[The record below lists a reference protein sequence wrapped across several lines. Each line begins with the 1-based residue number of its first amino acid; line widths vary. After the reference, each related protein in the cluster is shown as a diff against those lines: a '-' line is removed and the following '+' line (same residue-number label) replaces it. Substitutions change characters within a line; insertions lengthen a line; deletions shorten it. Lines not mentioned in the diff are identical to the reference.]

1 MESTLLFVPGNIK
14 YERGEDNKLII
25 WSPGVTTPP
34 YNQSAEATAPRLPY
48 QRLLTRTKSLPPDC
62 NACIRPNSSTTVEEG
77 SPYQKLVRS
86 ATAAPCRRA
95 KESTAGVNKEGESDE
110 AQQREYQSLS
120 LKRNPQVRGCTLL
133 LLLM

>member
-62 NACIRPNSSTTVEEG
+62 NACIRPNSSSTVEGG

-86 ATAAPCRRA
+86 ATAAPYRRA
-95 KESTAGVNKEGESDE
+95 KESTAGINKEGESDE

-120 LKRNPQVRGCTLL
+120 LKRNPQVRDCTLL
-133 LLLM
+133 LLLI